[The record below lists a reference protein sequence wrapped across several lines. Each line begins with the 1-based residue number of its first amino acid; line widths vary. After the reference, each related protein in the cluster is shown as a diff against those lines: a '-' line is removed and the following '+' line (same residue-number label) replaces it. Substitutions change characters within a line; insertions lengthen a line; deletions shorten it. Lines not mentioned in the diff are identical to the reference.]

1 MNAIWKT
8 RMMNGLLEMTLEPS
22 TATEEIREFN
32 ISILELCCS
41 IFETIENIAKFR
53 TNSLKGDGVVLLDY
67 MVIKTE
73 LMNMIC
79 LTFSDRGLAHYIKP
93 VINVTEDHKRIIS
106 IEKFTKPPQLFGE
119 VLSVHEINSNTIKD
133 ETNKKF
139 VEYVYHILTTAQQMS
154 IKGF

>member
-1 MNAIWKT
+1 MNSIWKT
-8 RMMNGLLEMTLEPS
+8 RMMSGLLEMTLEPS

-32 ISILELCCS
+32 TTILELCCS

-53 TNSLKGDGVVLLDY
+53 TNALKGDGVVLLDY
-67 MVIKTE
+67 MLTKTE

-93 VINVTEDHKRIIS
+93 VINVTEDRRRIIS
-106 IEKFTKPPQLFGE
+106 IEKFTKPPQLSNG
-119 VLSVHEINSNTIKD
+119 VLSVHE
-133 ETNKKF
+133 TNKKF
-139 VEYVYHILTTAQQMS
+139 IEYVYHILTTAQQMS

>member
-1 MNAIWKT
+1 MNSIWKT
-8 RMMNGLLEMTLEPS
+8 RMMGGLLEMTLEPS
-22 TATEEIREFN
+22 TATDEIREFN
-32 ISILELCCS
+32 TTILELCCS

-53 TNSLKGDGVVLLDY
+53 ASDLKGDGVVLFDY

-79 LTFSDRGLAHYIKP
+79 LTFSDRGLVYYIKP

-106 IEKFTKPPQLFGE
+106 IEKFTKPPQLSGE
-119 VLSVHEINSNTIKD
+119 VLSAHEIN
-133 ETNKKF
+133 KKF
-139 VEYVYHILTTAQQMS
+139 AEYVYHILTTAQQMS

>member
-8 RMMNGLLEMTLEPS
+8 RVLNGLLEMTLEPS
-22 TATEEIREFN
+22 TASEEIREFN

-53 TNSLKGDGVVLLDY
+53 TSGVRSDRAVLLDY
-67 MVIKTE
+67 MVIKRE

-79 LTFSDRGLAHYIKP
+79 LTFIDRGLAHHIKP

-106 IEKFTKPPQLFGE
+106 IEKFTKSPYLPCRWQ
-119 VLSVHEINSNTIKD
+119 EINTD
-133 ETNKKF
+133 EDELYEKF
-139 VEYVYHILTTAQQMS
+139 IEYVYHILTTAQQMS